1 MSVVRFLATR
11 VPFSR
16 ASRPFSTSVLSQKSL
31 TDSVKET
38 AENVSLIVILVHH
51 RWDVRL
57 RSSTRRLDRH
67 SRAALILPKRPL
79 RVQRTPS
86 VSLKIDMHL
95 SILTRHYLTG
105 AKTPSEGEVKSAAD
119 NLGSKAAE
127 TAESA
132 RQSANRTLGQA
143 AGAARDAKDEVKKNV

>member
-1 MSVVRFLATR
+1 M
-11 VPFSR
+11 
-16 ASRPFSTSVLSQKSL
+16 
-31 TDSVKET
+31 
-38 AENVSLIVILVHH
+38 
-51 RWDVRL
+51 
-57 RSSTRRLDRH
+57 
-67 SRAALILPKRPL
+67 
-79 RVQRTPS
+79 QRTPS

>member
-38 AENVSLIVILVHH
+38 AENLNKKVGQTLASGI
-51 RWDVRL
+51 D
-57 RSSTRRLDRH
+57 STEKATQ
-67 SRAALILPKRPL
+67 SAKNT
-79 RVQRTPS
+79 VGT
-86 VSLKIDMHL
+86 
-95 SILTRHYLTG
+95 
-105 AKTPSEGEVKSAAD
+105 KTPSEGEVKSAAD
-119 NLGSKAAE
+119 NLGSKTAE